1 MFDEETLKDLTD
13 GLHFQQHAFFDGSE
27 TQQRLQLYTDEF
39 EIVTRLRSKKQI
51 HKISSVYFVLGNI
64 ALKHCSSLQ
73 NIHVLV
79 RHRLLQ
85 KYGYEPILQPL
96 LHDFCELQS
105 SHPRKSSRKTYP
117 FLTLTFFDWK
127 LRPLGK
133 HLLGSLFAIEI
144 YV

>member
-64 ALKHCSSLQ
+64 ALKYCSSLQ

-96 LHDFCELQS
+96 LHDFCE
-105 SHPRKSSRKTYP
+105 PGKAVEK
-117 FLTLTFFDWK
+117 LTLF
-127 LRPLGK
+127 
-133 HLLGSLFAIEI
+133 
-144 YV
+144 